1 MNMNQ
6 EKIIYVDDEHESI
19 STLFRLRAPA
29 LFVGLVLGFGITFL
43 TSSFEK
49 VLEENIYIAFFLPFI
64 IYIADAV
71 GAQTNTIYARD
82 LRKRGSHFMKF
93 LKKEFVLGIIF
104 GLSFSILTGLVS
116 YLWLGNKLLSLSILI
131 ATFLSIFIAPI
142 SALLIAQLFQS
153 LHKDPAASASPV
165 STVIQDMIS
174 VIIYGF
180 VCSLILL

>member
-1 MNMNQ
+1 
-6 EKIIYVDDEHESI
+6 
-19 STLFRLRAPA
+19 
-29 LFVGLVLGFGITFL
+29 
-43 TSSFEK
+43 
-49 VLEENIYIAFFLPFI
+49 
-64 IYIADAV
+64 
-71 GAQTNTIYARD
+71 
-82 LRKRGSHFMKF
+82 MKF

>member
-1 MNMNQ
+1 MNIYK
-6 EKIIYVDDEHESI
+6 EKTIYADDSHESLK
-19 STLFRLRAPA
+19 TLFKLRAPA
-29 LFVGLVLGFGITFL
+29 LFVGLVLGFVVTFL

-49 VLEENIYIAFFLPFI
+49 VLSENIHIAFFLPFI

-71 GAQTNTIYARD
+71 GAQTSSIYSRD
-82 LRKRGSHFMKF
+82 LRTKKAHFMKY
-93 LKKEFVLGIIF
+93 LRKEFLLGIIF
-104 GLSFSILTGLVS
+104 GFCFSLLAGAVSF
-116 YLWLGNKLLSLSILI
+116 LWIGNKLLSFSII
-131 ATFLSIFIAPI
+131 VATFLSIFIAPI